1 MLILVR
7 LLFVVTL
14 VGAFNA
20 LLVAS
25 SVDAVDGRL
34 LGMVLYAALPGITG
48 FGLSLY
54 VRAGGPRVWRGL
66 LAVHAWLAVGALATL
81 NDADNSRSVTQ
92 LALPVVVLILL
103 CRPQS
108 RAWFRLAPEQR
119 AEPRSFS
126 VPRMIKWR
134 LDTGQSA
141 LEYVGLIL
149 VVAALVGGLVA
160 TGMAGQ
166 VSGRFRGAICQVTGN
181 SCQSTGVVADGRSG
195 GNSKDGGSGAGSG
208 DGFEGAT
215 VAGGAGSGGAS
226 SGRGEP
232 GGSGSNGTGT
242 SGNGTG
248 TSGNGSTGSTGDSST
263 GSGGS
268 DTGSGGS
275 DTGSGSG
282 SAGTAAATE
291 GASGA
296 SGSSSSAV
304 DAGRQSPTTRSST
317 PSAGGSGGN
326 FFTGLVGGDG
336 LLGDVTGAVDTIAHP
351 VGTARGVVHQYAQA
365 ADKAGGKWGKGQ
377 YVEAAWDAATGPGGV
392 GGALTGLP
400 GSGTRVE
407 SSVRGAERDYLN
419 ERIPTGSSAA
429 GRKAWWNGLTQQERD
444 RYLEL
449 SPDRIGALDGIP
461 VADRDTANRRHL
473 PDLISDL
480 EGRNDKKSKEQ
491 LAGLREIDRQ
501 LKEGSQPPMYLIGV
515 SAEGNGRAI
524 VSYGNPDTSQNVSAY
539 VPGLNTSLDEE
550 FAKNDLKRARDT
562 AIGAQGY
569 DPSSAAIVWL
579 GYDTPQTPDGMQ
591 SLAVAGTGRAEKGGA
606 AYYDFMGGI
615 AATNQNKDPHLTAIG
630 HSYGSRTVGAATQRP
645 GGIPGVDDIILV
657 GSPGVGVD
665 HAVDLGVGAAHVYVG
680 AAANDPVT
688 QLPSKTQV
696 IVGGIGMI
704 LGGPGG
710 AYLAGDLADP
720 GDDDLWFGKDPAS
733 KAFGAVR
740 FPVDPGKPLVSGDG
754 VSFDAHSNYFNP
766 VRDAMSADSIAL
778 IVSGHADRLKMEEQR

>member
-1 MLILVR
+1 M
-7 LLFVVTL
+7 
-14 VGAFNA
+14 GAFHA

-25 SVDAVDGRL
+25 SVDAADGRL
-34 LGMVLYAALPGITG
+34 LGMVLYTVLPGITG
-48 FGLSLY
+48 FVLSLY
-54 VRAGGPRVWRGL
+54 VRAGGVQIWRGL
-66 LAVHAWLAVGALATL
+66 LAVHGWLALGALATL
-81 NDADNSRSVTQ
+81 NDPGSNRGITQ
-92 LALPVVVLILL
+92 LVLPVVVLVLL
-103 CRPQS
+103 CRPQA
-108 RAWFRLAPEQR
+108 RGWFRLAPEQR
-119 AEPRSFS
+119 VEQKPFIIPRVF
-126 VPRMIKWR
+126 RWR

-149 VVAALVGGLVA
+149 VVTALVGGLIA
-160 TGMAGQ
+160 TGMGGQ
-166 VSGRFRGAICQVTGN
+166 IAGRFGNAICQVTGGA
-181 SCQSTGVVADGRSG
+181 CPAPAAVADGRG
-195 GNSKDGGSGAGSG
+195 GGKGSGDGSGSAAGSG

-215 VAGGAGSGGAS
+215 VTGGNGSGGSDTAGTES
-226 SGRGEP
+226 SGSESAGTGSGGSDAAGGNGAGGNGNGAGGNGAGGGES
-232 GGSGSNGTGT
+232 GGGESGSNGTGG
-242 SGNGTG
+242 SGADGNGAG
-248 TSGNGSTGSTGDSST
+248 GAGGSETVGAVG
-263 GSGGS
+263 GGS
-268 DTGSGGS
+268 DGTG
-275 DTGSGSG
+275 
-282 SAGTAAATE
+282 
-291 GASGA
+291 
-296 SGSSSSAV
+296 GSSSEV
-304 DAGRQSPTTRSST
+304 DAGRQPSTTGST
-317 PSAGGSGGN
+317 GGSDGN

-336 LLGDVTGAVDTIAHP
+336 LLGDVTGAVDAIAHP
-351 VGTARGVVHQYAQA
+351 VDTAKGVVDQYGQA
-365 ADKAGGKWGKGQ
+365 ASKAGGKWGKGQ
-377 YVEAAWDAATGPGGV
+377 YVAAAWDVAKGPGGV

-407 SSVRGAERDYLN
+407 SAVRDSERQYLN
-419 ERIPTGSSAA
+419 DRIPTGSSAA
-429 GRKAWWNGLTQQERD
+429 GRKAWWDGLTQQQRD

-449 SPDRIGALDGIP
+449 SPDRIGGLDGIP
-461 VADRDTANRRHL
+461 VADRDTANRRNL
-473 PDLISDL
+473 PGLISDL
-480 EGRNDKKSKEQ
+480 EGRSDKKSKEQ

-501 LKEGSQPPMYLIGV
+501 LKEGSQPPMYLIGI
-515 SAEGNGRAI
+515 SDEGNGRAI
-524 VSYGNPDTSQNVSAY
+524 VAYGNPDTSQNVSAY

-615 AATNQNKDPHLTAIG
+615 TATNQNKDPHLTAIG
-630 HSYGSRTVGAATQRP
+630 HSYGSRTVGAATQRL

-688 QLPSKTQV
+688 KLPSKTQV
-696 IVGGIGMI
+696 VVGSLGMI
-704 LGGPGG
+704 LGGPAG

-733 KAFGAVR
+733 KAFGAIR